1 MHIDGLKETSRVS
14 VKEHKNLR
22 LVGFKT
28 AGETN
33 LLEGTLL
40 TRLDASDYAE
50 IVLVEE
56 DLITDTEF
64 EKRDKARKE
73 EKK

>member
-22 LVGFKT
+22 LIGFKT
-28 AGETN
+28 AGEKN
-33 LLEGTLL
+33 LLEGTML
-40 TRLDASDYAE
+40 TRLDANEYAE
-50 IVLVEE
+50 IVFVEE

-64 EKRDKARKE
+64 DKRSAERKE
-73 EKK
+73 KK

>member
-14 VKEHKNLR
+14 IKEHKNLR
-22 LVGFKT
+22 LIGFKT
-28 AGETN
+28 AGEKN

-40 TRLDASDYAE
+40 TRLDATDYAE
-50 IVLVEE
+50 IALVEE

-64 EKRDKARKE
+64 EKRSAERKE
-73 EKK
+73 KK

>member
-1 MHIDGLKETSRVS
+1 MHVDGLNETSRVS
-14 VKEHKNLR
+14 IKEHKNLR

-28 AGETN
+28 AGEKN
-33 LLEGTLL
+33 LLEGVVL
-40 TRLDASDYAE
+40 TRLDASEFAE

-64 EKRDKARKE
+64 EKRSAERKE
-73 EKK
+73 KK